1 MSKVKSTKFR
11 FIAFLLCALLIVS
24 LFSSVFPVL
33 SSQVSALASLSD
45 NDILIVFTG
54 SLHWVD
60 DANAKIYVSCDVNSS
75 QWTEATQTCADDT
88 NDNSHLCYSYTL
100 PSGAT
105 KVRIARNPSAPT
117 GSYDASTLSAWNYSA
132 VISVVAGDI
141 VRFKNSFGNNQNYDK
156 LWHAALKP
164 GDAIYYDTGNNQ
176 NEWSKSDSPYIYIS
190 NWFNADTGWFEPGG
204 FQSTTLDEEYLS
216 NKDSVNGSI
225 YKCTVPSNV
234 VILKQ
239 SSYETGNVITVTKY
253 DNWAQAGAQDESGN
267 HYYQSSDYYPENF
280 TGKVAYYDCFA
291 NDTKKVKISFFEQS
305 SLRETFDASGKT
317 FYIVDM
323 TGSLA
328 NQTVTC
334 SYKDENDVSSSTSY
348 TTSFDSTGKATITVP
363 AKEASLGKWKSVTVV
378 SSGINVLTNQIL
390 IDINYTTDNTLYY
403 GITTNSSTGEAVR
416 NEWGEPGRTGSAVSD
431 KTLYMKRL
439 DFSGKTVTVDGND
452 TTLTSNPVG
461 TGNYSHYKSGITQP
475 ANHIFHVNDGVYT
488 YNFFWTD
495 SSKDLLVLDD
505 SVASVSEVH
514 NDSAIRNVYF
524 DASMSKLSYE
534 GTLGSNEFREMPQR
548 NGGAIYASFY
558 DSSKN
563 NLATKTLTKLNAF
576 TRTDANFGDRTYNDV
591 YTAEAPSG
599 AEYVMFYC
607 GTEPSTID
615 AVMGKAN
622 TIRYVSTDLW
632 DSVNLYIFDEDDSS
646 KNTGESNTSITM
658 TPLGNHAFEI
668 SKATIDATISS
679 AGGNFVD
686 PQIIFR
692 KGGTTGTN
700 TNDSSTDTYQDPR
713 RGNGAYQVL
722 YGAVFGGIKDTS
734 VDGTATE
741 RYEIPDNLAEPCF
754 YADTSDSTIFYG
766 GRRGGYWQELGTIR
780 DAEKEKV
787 VDTVDIAKKR
797 FTKADGARYINAS
810 FYDYYS
816 DYEISGFNRDTYDV
830 NAVGASQKNWVVFRQ
845 FDQALSDYYRDANV
859 QIPIYSG
866 HFQPTLND
874 SGGKPWGYQF
884 KDVAD
889 TLNLYGWSSSGTDY
903 NKFMSTNNSS
913 IDYDNVTDDSMYA
926 KVTQKLVN
934 SSTSDG
940 TSTGAVRTANNEA
953 DLPFFNKNFLL
964 GDNSKNAK
972 IGDVYDD
979 VSFPFTYTADSSE
992 SGAKYWTF
1000 DSAETTL
1007 AFLQDPID
1015 NNYYLE
1021 EKPRSKTVES
1031 GTDNTVANWSKNVD
1045 SASTE
1050 KSVYGFFPFN
1060 YGYTKSTAA
1069 KASTYNYC
1077 FGTSMNFSFMTTD
1090 GTVLKDESDPS
1101 SDSVPMKF
1109 KFSGDDDIWVF
1120 LDGQLILDMG
1130 GDHGKAVGEINFQD
1144 GTTTI
1149 STGVKKSVN
1158 NLSPSSTGTIPSTIN
1173 YKDGKK
1179 HTMKIYYMERGMWE
1193 SNMKIQFN
1201 ATLTNTLTVE
1211 KEIDDSNVEEAFGA
1225 FTHYIK
1231 ENHNFPVELSVR
1243 SNHSTDTK
1251 DYGSKSGYSL
1261 MYPVGSRYSKVSPD
1275 GSGGYTSSD
1284 VTFAG
1289 TGFLIKHDESVNFI
1303 KQFDTGAYM
1312 KMIEN
1317 IPNEYAYLYD
1327 TEWTIREDNLPVD
1340 GKQNQS
1346 GTTVVDD
1353 RTESEATHSKPS
1365 DTFLYRSYSKAAQEY
1380 VDLTVQYT
1388 NIVKTGSVTI
1398 NKAQYSDSSPLNDNT
1413 QYTFLVDC
1421 WNIGG
1426 LSGDAAVANHVY
1438 ILTTGIVK
1446 NGSVQV
1452 TGIPINTKYT
1462 VYEVDANDG
1471 SAPKI
1476 SGSYVAATNLGS
1488 KTYYPMGSDTSQTG
1502 TFSKVYKLVE
1512 NQTVLAGGTTV
1523 TAENAF
1529 YVGSISA
1536 HKKWLLNGEESKKTA
1551 SVTVKLQRSSDNGV
1565 NWDDVTADAYNNPV
1579 ANGTLAENE
1588 WLCTFNNLPI
1598 QDTTRTVTYLY
1609 RIVECDVDGT
1619 TWITDTSTQRFNT
1632 DLIVVY
1638 SGNNVSLEKGVTK
1651 KVDIINSYGPPIIMP
1666 TTGGSGIIFIFPL
1679 GILAITL
1686 SGAAF
1691 VIYNRRMNSG
1701 KKAPKGRYV
1710 RK

>member
-11 FIAFLLCALLIVS
+11 FIAFLLCALLVFSGIV
-24 LFSSVFPVL
+24 PVINN
-33 SSQVSALASLSD
+33 SNRVSAASTFNVTLDFSNSAVQWVPGGAAIYAAD
-45 NDILIVFTG
+45 NKDGI
-54 SLHWVD
+54 WKKVD
-60 DANAKIYVSCDVNSS
+60 FSGYVGTVAVN
-75 QWTEATQTCADDT
+75 
-88 NDNSHLCYSYTL
+88 
-100 PSGAT
+100 SGAT
-105 KVRIARNPSAPT
+105 KIKVVRIHSSQNMSQFNGDFGGSTWSAYKMQLDGVYQYLVYNWSDEIPVSS
-117 GSYDASTLSAWNYSA
+117 GSNIRFKHFYKGGCEYDGYVQGTSSEKITVYFDTYGISGDSNWTAPVSAVWMYEFGGGNGERRTRMTDVTSTVTSAGGSEYTVWKCENVTKDSTLIFIPQSDT
-132 VISVVAGDI
+132 SV
-141 VRFKNSFGNNQNYDK
+141 
-156 LWHAALKP
+156 W
-164 GDAIYYDTGNNQ
+164 TGQTAN
-176 NEWSKSDSPYIYIS
+176 
-190 NWFNADTGWFEPGG
+190 FTF
-204 FQSTTLDEEYLS
+204 
-216 NKDSVNGSI
+216 
-225 YKCTVPSNV
+225 
-234 VILKQ
+234 LKQ
-239 SSYETGNVITVTKY
+239 YYAHYSDNVFIRVR
-253 DNWAQAGAQDESGN
+253 D
-267 HYYQSSDYYPENF
+267 P
-280 TGKVAYYDCFA
+280 
-291 NDTKKVKISFFEQS
+291 S
-305 SLRETFDASGKT
+305 SLHYSSSEVNIGYLEDMAVYSMTTVVSNSHAGESMKF
-317 FYIVDM
+317 VDM
-323 TGSLA
+323 TETLGTVQAKFSGNGLTDKVENVVSGS
-328 NQTVTC
+328 VTIP
-334 SYKDENDVSSSTSY
+334 DDVGNVAYSLVE
-348 TTSFDSTGKATITVP
+348 FLNEGQ
-363 AKEASLGKWKSVTVV
+363 SLGKYDFANENTAGYV
-378 SSGINVLTNQIL
+378 SFDFQQNTC
-390 IDINYTTDNTLYY
+390 DTLYY

-416 NEWGEPGRTGSAVSD
+416 NEWGEPGRTGSAVSN

-563 NLATKTLTKLNAF
+563 KLATKTLTKLNAF

-646 KNTGESNTSITM
+646 KNTGESNTSIMM
-658 TPLGNHAFEI
+658 TSLGNHAFEI
-668 SKATIDATISS
+668 SKDTIDAAISS

-845 FDQALSDYYRDANV
+845 FDQALSDYYRDKNV

-866 HFQPTLND
+866 HFQPTI
-874 SGGKPWGYQF
+874 SGWGHPF
-884 KDVAD
+884 ADVAD

-913 IDYDNVTDDSMYA
+913 IDYDNVNDSSMYA
-926 KVTQKLVN
+926 QVTQKLVN

-1021 EKPRSKTVES
+1021 EKPRSKTVE
-1031 GTDNTVANWSKNVD
+1031 GVTDNTVANWSKNVD

-1101 SDSVPMKF
+1101 SGSVPMKF

-1251 DYGSKSGYSL
+1251 DYGSKSGSSL
-1261 MYPVGSRYSKVSPD
+1261 VYPVGSSYSKVSPD

-1289 TGFLIKHDESVNFI
+1289 TGFSIRHDESVNFI

-1317 IPNEYAYLYD
+1317 IPNEYADLYD

-1353 RTESEATHSKPS
+1353 RTESEATHIKPS

-1426 LSGDAAVANHVY
+1426 LSDDAAVANHVY

-1579 ANGTLAENE
+1579 ANGTLAESE

-1609 RIVECDVDGT
+1609 RIVERDVDGT

-1651 KVDIINSYGPPIIMP
+1651 KVDITNSYGPPIIMP
-1666 TTGGSGIIFIFPL
+1666 TTGASGIIFIFPL